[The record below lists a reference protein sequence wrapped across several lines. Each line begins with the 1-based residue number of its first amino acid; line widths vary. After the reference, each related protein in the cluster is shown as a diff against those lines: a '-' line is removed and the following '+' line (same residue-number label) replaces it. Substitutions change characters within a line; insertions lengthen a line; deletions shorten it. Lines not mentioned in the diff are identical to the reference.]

1 MADSTST
8 SILSFPPQT
17 FAALSPSAFLHA
29 HLNPTSSQSSS
40 LRPNHRSPIQFRVP
54 NINTSSLSHANGSA
68 VVRLGNT
75 AVVCG
80 VRGEILKAEDIP
92 KTYNDPAKNPAG
104 TDEEEDLDYTTVQDL
119 GLLVPN
125 IELSTGC
132 APQHIPG
139 NAPSAAA
146 QSLAHRLRS
155 LLYTTRLIQSSD
167 LRIWSRPADQDIDIA
182 REEEGT
188 RGEDV
193 APRIKAYWTLYIDV
207 LFIALDGGA
216 FDAAWGATIAALR
229 DTKLPGAWWDVDREI
244 VLCSDQSEASRQL
257 NIRGLPVSAGLGIFV
272 PEKGKSAK
280 VNSKRRVLRG
290 LEDPGATHH
299 EQEESAE
306 AWLLADMDAFEEELC
321 QEQITVVLDCSTG
334 KTKILK
340 VEKNGGNFVDIE
352 EMKRAIRLAEG
363 RWIEWKNH
371 LEASKR

>member
-1 MADSTST
+1 MANSTST

-40 LRPNHRSPIQFRVP
+40 TRPNRRSPTEFRVP

-92 KTYNDPAKNPAG
+92 KTYNDLAKSPDE
-104 TDEEEDLDYTTVQDL
+104 TDEEKELNYITIQEL

-139 NAPSAAA
+139 NAPSAAT
-146 QSLAHRLRS
+146 QSLTHRLRS
-155 LLYTTRLIQSSD
+155 LLYTSRLIQSSD
-167 LRIWSRPADQDIDIA
+167 LRIWSRPANSDIDPG
-182 REEEGT
+182 REEE
-188 RGEDV
+188 EDEGQDR

-216 FDAAWGATIAALR
+216 FEAAWGATIAALR
-229 DTKLPGAWWDVDREI
+229 DTKLPGAWWDADREM
-244 VLCSDQSEASRQL
+244 VLCSDQLEESKQL
-257 NIRGLPVSAGLGIFV
+257 SIRGLPVSATLGIFV
-272 PEKGKSAK
+272 AEKGRSAK
-280 VNSKRRVLRG
+280 AAPNKRLMRG
-290 LEDPGATHH
+290 LGDSGATHH
-299 EQEESAE
+299 KQEHGAE

-321 QEQITVVLDCSTG
+321 QEQITVVLDYSTG

-340 VEKNGGNFVDIE
+340 IEKNGGTFVNIE
-352 EMKRAIRLAEG
+352 EMRHMLRLAEG